1 MQRESLQKLEEERN
15 KANIINDIKYKELIE
30 EHQNKNIFY
39 NKKIEELSNKEK
51 ENIERI
57 EKELNYIKEEQKE
70 INKLN
75 MNKIEELD
83 KKLKEKNDNVKNSG
97 INEEQPKTDKNYD
110 DKIENLEKQ
119 IGQLNE
125 FAKKISELSEQNQ
138 VKVDNNIKAINDWM
152 NDFKQTVQ
160 KNLKNLK
167 FYVDKKLN
175 LSGSQINPINTDE
188 QNIES

>member
-1 MQRESLQKLEEERN
+1 
-15 KANIINDIKYKELIE
+15 
-30 EHQNKNIFY
+30 
-39 NKKIEELSNKEK
+39 
-51 ENIERI
+51 
-57 EKELNYIKEEQKE
+57 
-70 INKLN
+70 

-97 INEEQPKTDKNYD
+97 INEEQPKTDKNFD
-110 DKIENLEKQ
+110 DKIEKLEEQ
-119 IGQLNE
+119 IGKLNE